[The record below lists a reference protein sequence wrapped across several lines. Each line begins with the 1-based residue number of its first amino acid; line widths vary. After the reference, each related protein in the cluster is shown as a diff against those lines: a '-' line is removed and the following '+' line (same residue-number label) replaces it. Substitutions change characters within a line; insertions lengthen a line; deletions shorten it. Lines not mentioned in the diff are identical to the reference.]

1 VARAEVRSQ
10 IIRFG
15 ALLIFGW
22 RPMVDMGGAHAER
35 TVKGLMLYV
44 VLLVA
49 GAALAA
55 AISFYVQSLTSAGA
69 SLIVFLSLFFSNFAV
84 SWIATI
90 FLIDGSLKNAW
101 GEQEQLEAERRG
113 KAFMNGRA

>member
-1 VARAEVRSQ
+1 MSC
-10 IIRFG
+10 FSS
-15 ALLIFGW
+15 
-22 RPMVDMGGAHAER
+22 P
-35 TVKGLMLYV
+35 
-44 VLLVA
+44 
-49 GAALAA
+49 
-55 AISFYVQSLTSAGA
+55 VQLWPLPSASKSLTSAGA

>member
-1 VARAEVRSQ
+1 LVPTGRIYQ
-10 IIRFG
+10 
-15 ALLIFGW
+15 LLIFREGA
-22 RPMVDMGGAHAER
+22 MVDMGGPHVER
-35 TVKGLMLYV
+35 TMKGLMLYV
-44 VLLVA
+44 VLLVV

-90 FLIDGSLKNAW
+90 FLIDGSLDNAW
-101 GEQEQLEAERRG
+101 GEQEQAERRG

>member
-1 VARAEVRSQ
+1 
-10 IIRFG
+10 
-15 ALLIFGW
+15 
-22 RPMVDMGGAHAER
+22 M
-35 TVKGLMLYV
+35 KGLMLYV
-44 VLLVA
+44 VFLVC

-55 AISFYVQSLTSAGA
+55 LISFWVQSQVSSGA

-90 FLIDGSLKNAW
+90 FIMDGSLKNAW

-113 KAFMNGRA
+113 KLFMNGRAEINRVPTI

>member
-1 VARAEVRSQ
+1 
-10 IIRFG
+10 
-15 ALLIFGW
+15 
-22 RPMVDMGGAHAER
+22 MVDMGGPHSER
-35 TVKGLMLYV
+35 TMKGLMLYV

-55 AISFYVQSLTSAGA
+55 AISFYVQSLTSAGT

-90 FLIDGSLKNAW
+90 FLIDGSLDNAW